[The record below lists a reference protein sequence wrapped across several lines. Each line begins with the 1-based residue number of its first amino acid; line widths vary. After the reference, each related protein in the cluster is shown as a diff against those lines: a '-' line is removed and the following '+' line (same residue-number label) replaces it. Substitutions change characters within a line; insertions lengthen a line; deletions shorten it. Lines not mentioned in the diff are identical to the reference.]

1 LKKIGIGKIALMFAL
16 HEGAVADRHCEK
28 YEDQGYMLYK
38 GKAGSMETGKIF
50 AAVETAAMR
59 EDMIREN
66 YREEHALYHAT
77 MEAFGAFCRGQVDL
91 GNVLRSTGLVF
102 SLVRGNLVSGD
113 RASGEWI
120 AVVLYGQIGSPRQ
133 GFEHEA
139 VGMGIQPV

>member
-1 LKKIGIGKIALMFAL
+1 
-16 HEGAVADRHCEK
+16 
-28 YEDQGYMLYK
+28 
-38 GKAGSMETGKIF
+38 
-50 AAVETAAMR
+50 
-59 EDMIREN
+59 
-66 YREEHALYHAT
+66 
-77 MEAFGAFCRGQVDL
+77 MEAFSAYCRGQVDL

-113 RASGEWI
+113 RSSGEWI

>member
-1 LKKIGIGKIALMFAL
+1 MKKSGIGRIALMLAL
-16 HEGAVADRHCEK
+16 QDGPTAERHVEK
-28 YEDQGYMLYK
+28 FEDHGYMLYK

-66 YREEHALYHAT
+66 YREEHALYHAI
-77 MEAFGAFCRGQVDL
+77 MEAFSAYCRGQVDL

-102 SLVRGNLVSGD
+102 TIVRGNLVSEDRSSGD
-113 RASGEWI
+113 WI

-139 VGMGIQPV
+139 IGMGIQPI

>member
-1 LKKIGIGKIALMFAL
+1 MKRTGIGKIALMLAL
-16 HEGAVADRHCEK
+16 NEGAALDRHIEK
-28 YEDQGYMLYK
+28 FEEQNYMLYR

-77 MEAFGAFCRGQVDL
+77 MEAFSAYCRGQVDL

-102 SLVRGNLVSGD
+102 SIARGNLVSGD
-113 RASGEWI
+113 KSSGEWI
-120 AVVLYGQIGSPRQ
+120 AVVFYGQIGSPRQ

-139 VGMGIQPV
+139 IGMGIQPV

>member
-1 LKKIGIGKIALMFAL
+1 MKKNGIGKIALKLAL
-16 HEGAVADRHCEK
+16 NEGAALDRYVEK
-28 YEDQGYMLYK
+28 FEDQGYMLYK

-66 YREEHALYHAT
+66 YREEHALYHAI
-77 MEAFGAFCRGQVDL
+77 MEAFSAYCRGQVDL

-113 RASGEWI
+113 RSSGEWI